1 MNHKKYIYNHILKI
15 KDILC
20 QLGGFMK
27 TKSKFIIILILFS
40 IYLLVFSSICF
51 AADPKLITTI
61 KKAFESIES
70 WILKLAT
77 PAAAVAVGTGVFM
90 RKFSFGDEEKI
101 RTGKK
106 LIRGSLFSYAFIL
119 AIDLVLSAIK
129 SLIS

>member
-1 MNHKKYIYNHILKI
+1 
-15 KDILC
+15 
-20 QLGGFMK
+20 MK
-27 TKSKFIIILILFS
+27 TKSKFMIILVLFS
-40 IYLLVFSSICF
+40 IYLFIFSSICF

-119 AIDLVLSAIK
+119 AIDLILSAIK